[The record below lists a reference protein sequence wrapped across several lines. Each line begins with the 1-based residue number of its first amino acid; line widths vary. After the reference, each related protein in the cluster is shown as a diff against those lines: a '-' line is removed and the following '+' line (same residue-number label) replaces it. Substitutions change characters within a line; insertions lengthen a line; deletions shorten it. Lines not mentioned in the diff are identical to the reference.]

1 MSVAIRFICPI
12 SFSLLPQVW
21 RSNYLNTTC
30 RERFIPP
37 RAGAAQGSQFVKL
50 ALEPKRWAS
59 GGRKSV
65 SNQVT
70 VAESPSRQLPT
81 HEKGDPAQRS
91 CVPVR

>member
-1 MSVAIRFICPI
+1 M
-12 SFSLLPQVW
+12 
-21 RSNYLNTTC
+21 
-30 RERFIPP
+30 PP
-37 RAGAAQGSQFVKL
+37 RAGAAQGSQFVNL

-70 VAESPSRQLPT
+70 VVESPSRQLPT